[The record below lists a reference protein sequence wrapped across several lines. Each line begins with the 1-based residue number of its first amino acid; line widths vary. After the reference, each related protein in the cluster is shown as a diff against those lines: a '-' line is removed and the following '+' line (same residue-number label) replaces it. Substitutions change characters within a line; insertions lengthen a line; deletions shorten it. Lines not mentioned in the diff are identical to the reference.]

1 MQIILHMHTV
11 LIAITHTVPVGL
23 QIFPLD
29 GLVLE
34 NLRIR
39 RHIWKKLPFEFTPS
53 IKQWTVFLYQIN
65 KPIVEKKRRERI
77 NACLDELKDLLL
89 QSASKHE
96 VNIDHVS

>member
-1 MQIILHMHTV
+1 MAKRMRLYINYANYTAHAYSLAV

-39 RHIWKKLPFEFTPS
+39 RHI
-53 IKQWTVFLYQIN
+53 
-65 KPIVEKKRRERI
+65 
-77 NACLDELKDLLL
+77 
-89 QSASKHE
+89 
-96 VNIDHVS
+96 